1 VPNRSP
7 LPRGARTNNGIYMS
21 DSSSRATATASVPG
35 FVRNLGAFEEIYWLY
50 NQLGAHGFAYA
61 MEVDGP
67 TIVAEWQSALDAI
80 QRSHPFFSVCIEP
93 NGGGVPFFRHVDGAP
108 IPLRVVD
115 GMSGP
120 RWQEEMAREI
130 FTPFAGDAAPLLRAT
145 LIHEA
150 NRAVFILAAH
160 HTISDGVSMAAAL
173 CDLFHVLAG
182 GTIELHP
189 IIPPM
194 EESLGVPRA
203 QLNEPPDA
211 PPPAGPPLVYRGPD
225 NNPPRIETLKLDA
238 ALTNQLVAR
247 ARSEN
252 TTVHGALCSAVVR
265 AGRMFSEAWRQ
276 KPVRVLSNI
285 NVRRDTEVGNSSA
298 LYFAAGITP
307 VEPENTEEFWP
318 LARRFTDALPAQRSR
333 GALQFAAK
341 AMTQT
346 VLQGLDVEGAQQ
358 FLAQGMPFEVII
370 SNIGR
375 LNFDGRLGDLHLR
388 SVWGMSS
395 ITGWV
400 DEQIVGVVT
409 VNEQLHMTYTSQTSI
424 PSLLPAIEQ
433 LLREACH
440 IIA

>member
-1 VPNRSP
+1 
-7 LPRGARTNNGIYMS
+7 MS
-21 DSSSRATATASVPG
+21 DLRSKATATTSISG
-35 FVRNLGAFEEIYWLY
+35 FVPNLGALEGIYLLY

-61 MEVDGP
+61 LEVDGRP
-67 TIVAEWQSALDAI
+67 RVAGGRCAGVCL
-80 QRSHPFFSVCIEP
+80 QRGQPFFSVRIEQ
-93 NGGGVPFFRHVDGAP
+93 NNGGVPFFRHVDGAP

-120 RWQEEMAREI
+120 SWQEEMPREI
-130 FTPFAGDAAPLLRAT
+130 FTPFAGDVAPRLRAT

-173 CDLFHVLAG
+173 CDMFRVLAG
-182 GTIELHP
+182 GTIEPHP
-189 IIPPM
+189 VIPPM

-203 QLNEPPDA
+203 LLSEPLDV

-238 ALTNQLVAR
+238 ALTNKLVAR

-252 TTVHGALCSAVVR
+252 TTVHGALCSAVVY
-265 AGRMFSEAWRQ
+265 AGRMFSQAWRQ

-285 NVRRDTEVGNSSA
+285 NVRRDTGVGNSSA

-307 VEPENTEEFWP
+307 VGPENTEEFWP

-333 GALQFAAK
+333 RALQFAAT

-346 VLQGLDVEGAQQ
+346 APQGLDVKAAQQ

-375 LNFDGRLGDLHLR
+375 LNFDRRAGDLHLR
-388 SVWGMSS
+388 SVWGMSLM
-395 ITGWV
+395 TGCD

-409 VNEQLHMTYTSQTSI
+409 LNGQLHMTYTSQTSR

>member
-1 VPNRSP
+1 
-7 LPRGARTNNGIYMS
+7 
-21 DSSSRATATASVPG
+21 
-35 FVRNLGAFEEIYWLY
+35 
-50 NQLGAHGFAYA
+50 
-61 MEVDGP
+61 
-67 TIVAEWQSALDAI
+67 
-80 QRSHPFFSVCIEP
+80 
-93 NGGGVPFFRHVDGAP
+93 
-108 IPLRVVD
+108 
-115 GMSGP
+115 MSGP

-203 QLNEPPDA
+203 QLNEPLDA